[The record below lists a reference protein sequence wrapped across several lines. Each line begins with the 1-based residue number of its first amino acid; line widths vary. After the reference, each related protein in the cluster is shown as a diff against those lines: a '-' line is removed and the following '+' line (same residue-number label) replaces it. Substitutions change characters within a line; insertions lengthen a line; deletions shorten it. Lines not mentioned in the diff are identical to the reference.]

1 MPLSFP
7 SSPSVGATSTQNG
20 RIFWWTGYAWELV
33 AASGGGS
40 GEDALL
46 RSLFMPP
53 APTGVSAVAG
63 NAQAVVSW
71 TAPTGVIAQAP
82 IADYVVQFKQGN
94 GSWQP
99 VSDSVST
106 ATSATVT
113 GLANGQSYTFRVAA
127 VNAVGTGSYSTASS
141 AVTPSSAVFRPIPIL
156 TSNTSDGVAY
166 ANTQGNANYDVWR
179 LFDDGNPAGEYY
191 TNRNQLPAGGS
202 SFRYFQYT
210 FANNLDSLISGYR
223 FTAIGGYGYYPAG
236 WTLSGSNDGINFTDI
251 DTRSGMDTGTFNY
264 TVNTYMLASAA
275 QYRTFRW
282 TLTDGGDPFA
292 GLSQVQL
299 LQ

>member
-7 SSPSVGATSTQNG
+7 SSPTTGQQSTQNG
-20 RIFWWTGYAWELV
+20 RTYSWTGYAWELV
-33 AASGGGS
+33 ASSGGGS
-40 GEDALL
+40 GEDSLL
-46 RSLFMPP
+46 RSLFVPP
-53 APTGVSAVAG
+53 APTSVSASAG

-82 IADYVVQFKQGN
+82 ITDYVVQFKQGS
-94 GSWQP
+94 GAWETFT
-99 VSDSVST
+99 DSVST

-113 GLANGQSYTFRVAA
+113 GLTNGTAYTFKVAA
-127 VNAVGTGSYSTASS
+127 TNAVGTGSYSTASS
-141 AVTPSSAVFRPIPIL
+141 AVTPSSAVFRPIPVL
-156 TSNTSDGVAY
+156 TSDTSDGVAY
-166 ANTQGNANYDVWR
+166 ANTLGGGQVWR

-191 TNRNQLPAGGS
+191 SNRNQLPAGGS

-264 TVNTYMLASAA
+264 TVNTYTLASAA